1 MTISPHVMPEMSA
14 SEVDAAV
21 TDAIALIDQLVD
33 VLSAENKT
41 LSRGFPASLVD
52 TTARKNE
59 LGEAFEQWVAAVREQ
74 RIDLS
79 AADDALRNKMIA
91 RSQTLHVAV
100 DENIGRLRAAIDASH
115 RRLDAVLRAVREDMA
130 STSAYGSDGRRQ
142 TAAVASPSIRPPL
155 SI

>member
-1 MTISPHVMPEMSA
+1 MTTSPHVTPGMTGSD
-14 SEVDAAV
+14 VDAAV
-21 TDAIALIDQLVD
+21 ADAIALIDQLVD

-74 RIDLS
+74 RINLG
-79 AADDALRNKMIA
+79 AADDGLRNMMIA

-130 STSAYGSDGRRQ
+130 ASSPYGSNGRPQ
-142 TAAVASPSIRPPL
+142 TATAATPTVRPPL

>member
-1 MTISPHVMPEMSA
+1 MTNSPDVMPEMSA

-59 LGEAFEQWVAAVREQ
+59 LGEAFELWVAAVREQ
-74 RIDLS
+74 RIDLG
-79 AADDALRNKMIA
+79 AANDTLRNEMIA

-130 STSAYGSDGRRQ
+130 STATYGSNGRPQ
-142 TAAVASPSIRPPL
+142 TATAASPSVRPPL

>member
-1 MTISPHVMPEMSA
+1 MSA

-21 TDAIALIDQLVD
+21 TEAIALIDELVE
-33 VLSAENKT
+33 VLSDENKT
-41 LSRGFPASLVD
+41 LSRGFPASLID

-74 RIDLS
+74 RINLGD
-79 AADDALRNKMIA
+79 ADDVLRSKMIA
-91 RSQTLHVAV
+91 RSHSLHIAV

-130 STSAYGSDGRRQ
+130 STATYGANGRAQ
-142 TAAVASPSIRPPL
+142 PATLGSSSIRPPL
-155 SI
+155 SV

>member
-74 RIDLS
+74 RIDLG
-79 AADDALRNKMIA
+79 AANDELRSKMIT

-130 STSAYGSDGRRQ
+130 GTSAYGSNGRPQ
-142 TAAVASPSIRPPL
+142 SSTVASPSIRPPL